1 MRNSEF
7 GIRSG
12 RFFHSALR
20 TPHSALGMTLV
31 ELLVVLGI
39 IGLILGIS
47 MPALSRQTKEMRLK
61 ATTRQVVGLVSLARS
76 LAISSHEEHAVVV
89 DPERKEV
96 GVVNTVSGEKL
107 DQVVRLPPS
116 VTLELQIGGEV
127 SSERQL
133 VFRPTGSL
141 VGRSVTLILADRD
154 KQETVTVTGTTGFV
168 SVQ

>member
-1 MRNSEF
+1 
-7 GIRSG
+7 
-12 RFFHSALR
+12 
-20 TPHSALGMTLV
+20 MTLV

-47 MPALSRQTKEMRLK
+47 MPALSGYAKQVRLK
-61 ATTRQVVGLVSLARS
+61 TATRQVVGLVSLARS
-76 LAISSHEEHAVVV
+76 LAISSHQDHAVVV

-96 GVVNTVSGEKL
+96 SVVNTVSGETL
-107 DQVVRLPPS
+107 EQVVRLPSS
-116 VTLELQIGGEV
+116 VTLEVQVGGAA

-141 VGRSVTLILADRD
+141 VGRTVTLVLADRD
-154 KQETVTVTGTTGFV
+154 KQQAVTVTGTTGFV